1 MLNIDETSSI
11 YISADDNKLKYYM
24 EVYFMENTQNKDTFV
39 EELSETELE
48 MVSGGRKGKGWL
60 ASITDDC
67 PNSVIVCC

>member
-1 MLNIDETSSI
+1 
-11 YISADDNKLKYYM
+11 M